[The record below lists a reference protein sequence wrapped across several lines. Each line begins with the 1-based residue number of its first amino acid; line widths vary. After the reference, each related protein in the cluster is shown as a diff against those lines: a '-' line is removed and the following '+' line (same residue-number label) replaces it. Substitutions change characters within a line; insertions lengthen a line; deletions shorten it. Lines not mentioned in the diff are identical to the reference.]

1 MARLGLTVP
10 LSNAELSE
18 LPGVLDRL
26 EGAGFTDLWS
36 AEVSGADA
44 FTPLV
49 VAATTHPS
57 YRLGTAIVPAFTR
70 SPALIAMSAASLAS
84 AATSEVLLGIGS
96 SSDVIVQQWNG
107 VPFVEPYQKVRDVVR
122 FLRQALTGERVD
134 FTGDTFEIR
143 GFRLTMPL
151 GRRPKIVV
159 AALRPGMLK
168 LAGRESDGAIV
179 NWLSADDVQKVVP
192 YVLEHN
198 PDAEIVARIFT
209 IPTDDIERGR
219 EMARRQITAYLNV
232 PVYAEFHR
240 WLGRGDMLQPMWDA
254 WKAGDRRQ
262 ALKEVP
268 EDLIDQLLLIG
279 DADRISAGVQAYRD
293 AGITTPM
300 LSVTADEENAIKA
313 CQAIGARV
321 GVRP

>member
-1 MARLGLTVP
+1 MARLGVTIPLANDELT
-10 LSNAELSE
+10 E
-18 LPGVLDRL
+18 LPAVLDRL

-36 AEVSGADA
+36 AEVNGTDA

-57 YRLGTAIVPAFTR
+57 YRLGTAIVPAYTR

-84 AATSEVLLGIGS
+84 AATSEVLLGVGT
-96 SSDVIVQQWNG
+96 SSDVIVSQWNG
-107 VPFVEPYQKVRDVVR
+107 VPFVEPYKKVRDVVR
-122 FLRQALTGERVD
+122 FLRQALDGDKVD
-134 FTGDTFEIR
+134 FKGDTFEIR
-143 GFRLTMPL
+143 GFRLGAPL
-151 GRRPKIVV
+151 GRRPKVLV

-179 NWLSADDVQKVVP
+179 NWLSAEDVKKVVP
-192 YVLEHN
+192 YVLDHN

-209 IPTDDIERGR
+209 IPTDNLEWGR
-219 EMARRQITAYLNV
+219 EVARRQITAYLNV

-240 WLGRGDMLQPMWDA
+240 WLGRGEMLQPMWDA
-254 WKAGDRRQ
+254 WKAGDRKQ

-268 EDLIDQLLLIG
+268 EDLIDQLLLVG
-279 DADRISAGVQAYRD
+279 DADRIAAGVQAYRD
-293 AGITTPM
+293 AGVKTPM
-300 LSVTADEENAIKA
+300 LSVTADREKAIEA
-313 CQAIGARV
+313 CLAIGAKV